1 MSIIIPRSGYNRITQ
16 RSIIFGPPARLG
28 GAGFRHLY
36 TEQGILQTTYFLR
49 HWRAHSQIGKMFRCT
64 ISWLQFSIGVSYPV
78 LAQPTAFLPLM
89 ESKWVA
95 SMHLFLA
102 EQKLTIQLNDTGI
115 PPLQREHDSYI
126 MDHVLN
132 SNHYTPAEV
141 RRLNYCRLYLNV
153 VTVSDL
159 ANPDGMTLDSA
170 FLVGRIS
177 TRSSLL
183 AKYGVNQERP
193 SKNE

>member
-1 MSIIIPRSGYNRITQ
+1 
-16 RSIIFGPPARLG
+16 
-28 GAGFRHLY
+28 
-36 TEQGILQTTYFLR
+36 
-49 HWRAHSQIGKMFRCT
+49 
-64 ISWLQFSIGVSYPV
+64 
-78 LAQPTAFLPLM
+78 
-89 ESKWVA
+89 
-95 SMHLFLA
+95 MHLFLA